1 MEEIFEYGP
10 IVIRWIFIALGGFTT
25 LMFTI
30 GAVRGIMP
38 VLWRLGKSLHNR
50 KIALYTDSNGL
61 SLKTML
67 TDSKLF
73 KEKNIHIIG
82 NEEISKGLDYSMM
95 IVYYPDF
102 KETIKEIIIQKKDE
116 DSLIVYAP
124 RSEGDI
130 ESEVL
135 NAINKERNSII
146 VNMRGRLLND
156 VLTAMITTNYGK
168 K

>member
-1 MEEIFEYGP
+1 MEEIFNYGP
-10 IVIRWIFIALGGFTT
+10 TILRWLFIAIGGFTT
-25 LMFTI
+25 LMLFI
-30 GAVRGIMP
+30 GAIRGIIP

-50 KIALYTDSNGL
+50 KIALYAESSGQ
-61 SLKTML
+61 SLKSML

-73 KEKNIHIIG
+73 KEKNIHIIS
-82 NEEISKGLDYSMM
+82 NEEISKGSDYTMM

-102 KETIKEIIIQKKDE
+102 KESIKEIINQKKDE

-124 RSEGDI
+124 QSNGRI
-130 ESEVL
+130 ENDVL
-135 NAINKERNSII
+135 DAINKERNSII

>member
-1 MEEIFEYGP
+1 MKEIFEYGP
-10 IVIRWIFIALGGFTT
+10 TVLRWIFIALGGFTT
-25 LMFTI
+25 VMLVL
-30 GAVRGIMP
+30 GAIRGVIP
-38 VLWRLGKSLHNR
+38 VLWRLGRSLHNR
-50 KIALYTDSNGL
+50 KIALYSESNGP

-82 NEEISKGLDYSMM
+82 KEEISKGLNYSMM
-95 IVYYPDF
+95 IIYYPDF
-102 KETIKEIIIQKKDE
+102 KESIKEVIRHKRDE

-124 RSEGDI
+124 RSEGSIKDEI
-130 ESEVL
+130 L
-135 NAINKERNSII
+135 NMINKQRNSII